1 VACATLWREVVNVRP
16 IAVVGWLVIVAV
28 LLTWQ
33 GIGLI
38 LGAEWPTLTDFFRA
52 SMRSTL
58 GRFVLFGLWLWLGW
72 HLFVRDW
79 TLSVGG

>member
-1 VACATLWREVVNVRP
+1 VVTVRLFA
-16 IAVVGWLVIVAV
+16 IVGWLLIVAV

-38 LGAEWPTLTDFFRA
+38 RGDEWPTLTDFFRA
-52 SMRSTL
+52 FMRPAL
-58 GRFVLFGLWLWLGW
+58 GRVALFGLWLWLGW

-79 TLSVGG
+79 TLFRAG